1 MRTTGLYASRYD
13 RFPKART
20 LLSIKRQGSRMTAL
34 HLLGLPLEVQ
44 RIIYQKLYENCLP
57 LAPGYD
63 GSRRSGGRSISLLL
77 TSRHMYCEA
86 RPYYRQ
92 ACTALD
98 LTACDRDVA
107 GDTVEKLGRHG
118 KQQAQAW
125 LREILCEVA
134 VDACSFRRFDA
145 ICRLPS
151 IKKLTI
157 YASTCYYYARKKST
171 AEFLG
176 DFDRAVPRR
185 MLEEEEEPYLY
196 TAYSAL
202 PGIKLVVLW
211 VGRVTTYDARIQ
223 MVYAYEVKVADGQ
236 IRFESIS
243 ETVQD
248 ADTGT
253 IVTYDS
259 LSVGSRHVEMRS
271 G

>member
-1 MRTTGLYASRYD
+1 
-13 RFPKART
+13 
-20 LLSIKRQGSRMTAL
+20 MTAL

-223 MVYAYEVKVADGQ
+223 MVMCRHSSTF
-236 IRFESIS
+236 IRFLTPNAGLRLRGQSCGR
-243 ETVQD
+243 
-248 ADTGT
+248 ADPVRKYQRNGPRRR
-253 IVTYDS
+253 YRYHCY
-259 LSVGSRHVEMRS
+259 L
-271 G
+271 